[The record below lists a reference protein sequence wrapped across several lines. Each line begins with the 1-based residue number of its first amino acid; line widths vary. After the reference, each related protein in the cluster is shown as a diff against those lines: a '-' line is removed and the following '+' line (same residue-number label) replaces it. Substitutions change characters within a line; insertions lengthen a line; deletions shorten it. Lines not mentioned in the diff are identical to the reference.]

1 MVPVGEVQPE
11 LVSRRT
17 RSSGG
22 GGGGSTTG
30 QPWGHIIQLFGV
42 KEALE
47 NNGIG
52 TRLQSAIEQ
61 WAREVSC
68 LPVSTRTSIVASATT
83 ATSLLQAQ
91 AQRLVVL
98 SVEPCHP
105 RKENYWLEKVR
116 RASAPGAIATYH
128 AQRRAAASLR
138 AGGLQRELRRL
149 VARSAE
155 QPERVGSVK
164 PAARRRLAALPR
176 ARLVSEW
183 PLPRWQL
190 RWPSV
195 TQISPRPPAVLSA
208 LLGAGQEEEK
218 AEAAEV
224 RRHAALQAAPGHPHA
239 ASRLP

>member
-83 ATSLLQAQ
+83 ATSLLQAH

-98 SVEPCHP
+98 SVKPCHP
-105 RKENYWLEKVR
+105 REENYWLEKVR
-116 RASAPGAIATYH
+116 RASAPGAIATTLSAVPPRH
-128 AQRRAAASLR
+128 SAQAGFRESYAASSLD
-138 AGGLQRELRRL
+138 
-149 VARSAE
+149 
-155 QPERVGSVK
+155 
-164 PAARRRLAALPR
+164 
-176 ARLVSEW
+176 
-183 PLPRWQL
+183 QL
-190 RWPSV
+190 N
-195 TQISPRPPAVLSA
+195 SPNASA
-208 LLGAGQEEEK
+208 LLSQLPAD
-218 AEAAEV
+218 V
-224 RRHAALQAAPGHPHA
+224 WLPFHVHASCQSGRCLGG
-239 ASRLP
+239 S